1 MLIIYTCGGHVKHI
15 LFMKVDHTHTQTN
28 THQFAY
34 IYMYIYIYICMDTNI
49 YIYTYIY
56 TYIRWAG
63 QTRAIHESGPGKQRR
78 FGFVRLSQLFPGY
91 LARAAA
97 APIDSHAR
105 RGERRFINI
114 YLNIF

>member
-1 MLIIYTCGGHVKHI
+1 MLS
-15 LFMKVDHTHTQTN
+15 MKVDHTHTRTN
-28 THQFAY
+28 THQL
-34 IYMYIYIYICMDTNI
+34 
-49 YIYTYIY
+49 TYIY
-56 TYIRWAG
+56 AHLYIYVWVQIYLYAPMCIYTVG